1 MGFSMQGKDNTG
13 DFMTY
18 VLVFIFLTAMYALY
32 RNVIKPSRIRREKL
46 NKPFPPAYRTILE
59 KRVRYYEHLSGDR
72 KKEFEKRILYFLMEK
87 DITGVDTK
95 ISDTDKLLVASS
107 ALIPLFAFPYYNYPR
122 VKEIL
127 LYPGS
132 FDENFQTDNSGQ
144 GHNILGMVGNGFMTG
159 TVILSRPDL
168 EASFDGRRHKN
179 NVGIHEFVH
188 LIDGADGETDGIPE
202 ILFQH
207 SFVFPWLK
215 EIKKEM
221 EKMEDAPS
229 DINPYALTNNAEFL
243 AVVAEYFFDNP
254 EKLKSHHP
262 GLYRD
267 LVKIFS
273 QNPEEYV

>member
-1 MGFSMQGKDNTG
+1 
-13 DFMTY
+13 MTII
-18 VLVFIFLTAMYALY
+18 LIIALLSAAFY
-32 RNVIKPSRIRREKL
+32 GLYYSFVKPSLTRKKL
-46 NKPFPPAYRTILE
+46 LKEPFPTKFRTILE
-59 KRVRYYEHLSGDR
+59 ERVRYYRHLPEDR
-72 KKEFEKRILYFLMEK
+72 KKEFEKRITMFLAEK
-87 DITGVDTK
+87 DINGVDTE

-107 ALIPLFAFPYYNYPR
+107 AIIPLFAFPYYNYPR
-122 VKEIL
+122 IKEIL

-132 FDENFQTDNSGQ
+132 FDENFQTANTVQ
-144 GHNILGMVGNGFMTG
+144 GRSIIGMVGNGFMTG
-159 TVILSRPDL
+159 TIILSRPDL
-168 EASFDGRRHKN
+168 EASFDGRRHKS

-188 LIDGADGETDGIPE
+188 LIDGADGKTDGIPE

-215 EIKKEM
+215 EIKREM
-221 EKMEDAPS
+221 EKIENNHS

-262 GLYRD
+262 ELYKD

-273 QNPEEYV
+273 QNPEKSIQENIKTSN